1 MSPHRLAGIALVACV
16 LNIALPGI
24 LTAQTS
30 RAATSGQSAPLMI
43 GGKTF
48 RTGMPQQEA
57 LALIAECCQT
67 QGSPDSMFLLQKTGD
82 FHILGTISF
91 KNGRVSH
98 LTVDVKQVQAKDAS
112 EFVLAL
118 YRTILDGQ
126 TAASG
131 AGVTVSAYPQDVAS
145 AAERYVLLSYPN
157 GRKIRLTQFSVEDG
171 TSAVK
176 IEEER

>member
-1 MSPHRLAGIALVACV
+1 MSMPLYRLACIVLGACV
-16 LNIALPGI
+16 LNIASTAISAAQSTSSQSSP
-24 LTAQTS
+24 LT
-30 RAATSGQSAPLMI
+30 I

-48 RTGMPQQEA
+48 RLGMSQKEA

-67 QGSPDSMFLLQKTGD
+67 QGSPDSMFLIQKTGD
-82 FHILGTISF
+82 PKILGTVSF

-98 LTVDVKQVQAKDAS
+98 LTADVKQIQSKDVS
-112 EFVLAL
+112 EFVLTL

-131 AGVTVSAYPQDVAS
+131 AGVTVSAYPQDIPNAT
-145 AAERYVLLSYPN
+145 ERYVLLSYPN
-157 GRKIRLTQFSVEDG
+157 GRKIRLTQFSVDDG
-171 TSAVK
+171 TAAVK